1 MSKIKHITLNDIA
14 RELNISKVAVSKALR
29 NHPDISEATKKTVN
43 ATAAKLGYVPNYM
56 ARNLSSQRSNTIG
69 LVVPKIAHHFM
80 AEAIES
86 IYETAYEN
94 DYEVI
99 LTVSQENAENEI
111 KHIQTLLA
119 MRVDGLLISVT
130 EKTADYTIYETIKKR
145 NVPLVF
151 FDRVIEY
158 LGFSCVTT
166 TDEQGAFDAVEYL
179 VNAGYKKIAHL
190 GGYNFTNIGK
200 YRMQGFKKAVEHF
213 KLEIPEQWIIE
224 GGYGEQSGY
233 RGFKKIFKSGE
244 LPEVV
249 FTVTYPV
256 ALGVIMAIEE
266 LELRIPEDIDIMCF
280 GGSNYNHFV
289 KPSLSFVRQP
299 VQDMGRKAVELLI
312 SQIKDQQQ
320 QVVNVQLPTDLV
332 ICETCL
338 NKTGN
343 HDYEQI

>member
-29 NHPDISEATKKTVN
+29 NHPDISEATKKIVN
-43 ATAAKLGYVPNYM
+43 DTAAKLGYVPNYM

-130 EKTADYTIYETIKKR
+130 EKTADYSIYETVKKHD
-145 NVPLVF
+145 VPLVF
-151 FDRVIEY
+151 FDRVIES

-166 TDEQGAFDAVEYL
+166 TDEQGAFDAVKYL

-190 GGYNFTNIGK
+190 GGYSFTNIGK
-200 YRMQGFKKAVEHF
+200 YRMQGFKKAVEQF
-213 KLEIPEQWIIE
+213 KLDIPDQWIVE
-224 GGYGEQSGY
+224 GGFGEQSGY

-256 ALGVIMAIEE
+256 ALGVILAIEE
-266 LELRIPEDIDIMCF
+266 IGLSIPEDINIMCF

-299 VQDMGRKAVELLI
+299 VQEMGKKAAELLI
-312 SQIKDQQQ
+312 RQIKNQQQ
-320 QVVNVQLPTDLV
+320 QAVNIQLPTDLV

-338 NKTGN
+338 SKAGN
-343 HDYEQI
+343 FDYE

>member
-1 MSKIKHITLNDIA
+1 MSKIKHITLGDIA
-14 RELNISKVAVSKALR
+14 KELNISKVAVSKALR
-29 NHPDISEATKKTVN
+29 NHPDISDATKKIVN
-43 ATAAKLGYVPNYM
+43 DTAVRLGYVPNYM

-80 AEAIES
+80 AEVIES
-86 IYETAYEN
+86 IYEAAYEN

-99 LTVSQENAENEI
+99 LTASQENAENEI

-130 EKTADYTIYETIKKR
+130 EKTADYAIYETIKKH

-151 FDRVIEY
+151 FDRVIES

-166 TDEQGAFDAVEYL
+166 SDEQGAFDAIAYL

-190 GGYNFTNIGK
+190 GGYSFTNIGK
-200 YRMQGFKKAVEHF
+200 YRMQGFKRAVEHF
-213 KLEIPEQWIIE
+213 NLNIPDQWIVE
-224 GGYGEQSGY
+224 GGFGEQSGY
-233 RGFKKIFKSGE
+233 RGFRKIFKSGE
-244 LPEVV
+244 IPEVV

-266 LELRIPEDIDIMCF
+266 LELRMPEDINIMCF

-299 VQDMGRKAVELLI
+299 VQDIGKTALELLI
-312 SQIKDQQQ
+312 SQIKDHQKEP
-320 QVVNVQLPTDLV
+320 VNIQLPTDLV

-343 HDYEQI
+343 IEYE